1 MKVLIVGGAGYVGSP
16 LVYRMWR
23 DGHDVTVLD
32 LMLFGSESLVPLLG
46 QPRFTLVAGD
56 LRDET
61 ILNEIVPGQDAIV
74 LLGAIVGEA
83 ASNRDTDE
91 TFSTNL
97 RGAEAVTDAARR
109 HGVPRFVFVSTCSNY
124 GVSDTDGLVREDAP
138 LMPISPYSESKVLAE
153 KSILSTAD
161 SGFHPTVLRLS
172 TAFGISPRMRFDLL
186 VSDFTLAAVRNGEIE
201 IYGEQFW
208 RPFIHVSDIANAINT
223 VLEAEP
229 GAVSGE
235 VFNVGANDNNQQ
247 KLSLGHAVQAV
258 LPDTK
263 LTLVERTEDPRSY
276 RVDFSKIE
284 TALGFEVQWTIED
297 GIRELVAA
305 LQSDVFPDPTAP
317 KYVN

>member
-23 DGHDVTVLD
+23 DGHDITVLD

-46 QPRFTLVAGD
+46 QTRFTLVAGD
-56 LRDET
+56 LRDEA
-61 ILNEIVPGQDAIV
+61 LLDEIVPGHDAVV

-91 TFSTNL
+91 TLSTNL
-97 RGAEAVTDAARR
+97 RGAEAVSDAARR
-109 HGVPRFVFVSTCSNY
+109 HAVPRFVFVSTCSNY
-124 GVSDTDGLVREDAP
+124 GVSNPDGLVREDAP
-138 LMPISPYSESKVLAE
+138 LMPISPYSKSKVLAE
-153 KSILSTAD
+153 KSILGAAD
-161 SGFHPTVLRLS
+161 SEFHPTVLRLS

-186 VSDFTLAAVRNGEIE
+186 VSDFTLAAFRDGEIA

-208 RPFIHVSDIANAINT
+208 RPFIHVSDIATAISS
-223 VLEAEP
+223 VLEADL

-235 VFNVGANDNNQQ
+235 VFNVGTNDNNTQ
-247 KLSLGHAVQAV
+247 KLTLGQAVQTV

-276 RVDFSKIE
+276 RVDFTKIE
-284 TALGFEVQWTIED
+284 NALGFEVQWTIED

-305 LQSDVFPDPTAP
+305 LQSGVFPDPTAP